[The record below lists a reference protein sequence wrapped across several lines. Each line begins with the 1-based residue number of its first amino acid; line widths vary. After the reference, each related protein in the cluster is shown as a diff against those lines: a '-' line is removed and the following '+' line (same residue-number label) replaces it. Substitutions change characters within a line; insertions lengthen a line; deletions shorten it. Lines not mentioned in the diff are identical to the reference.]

1 MDDVRKAAINFEA
14 VKVSMSQTKDGIILR
29 LALHPNECPPSLHT
43 DWVGSRYMVAMV
55 KLGDDD
61 APQIPDQNRE
71 IDKMISQAGLLC
83 RNPDL
88 AQYMQTIGIVL
99 YDASGN
105 PTLDPEEK
113 SVIEGLREHLGIKS
127 RSELRNNSQARE
139 LFKELVDGFTRYKK
153 GYQQ

>member
-1 MDDVRKAAINFEA
+1 MMDDVREAAVNFEA

-61 APQIPDQNRE
+61 TPQIPEQNRE
-71 IDKMISQAGLLC
+71 ISKMISQAGLLC
-83 RNPDL
+83 RNPEF
-88 AQYMQTIGIVL
+88 AEYMKMCGFIDD
-99 YDASGN
+99 YD
-105 PTLDPEEK
+105 PTDCEA
-113 SVIEGLREHLGIKS
+113 VVADGLRSYLGIKS
-127 RSELRNNSQARE
+127 RGELRNNSQARE
-139 LFKELVDGFTRYKK
+139 QFKSLLEKFTRHKK